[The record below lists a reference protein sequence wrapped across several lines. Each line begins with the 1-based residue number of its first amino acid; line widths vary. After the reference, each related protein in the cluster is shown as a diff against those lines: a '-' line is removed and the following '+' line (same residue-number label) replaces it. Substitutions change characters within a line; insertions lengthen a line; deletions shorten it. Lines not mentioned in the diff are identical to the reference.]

1 MVNIMRLR
9 YQLALFI
16 LASSAITSSALGQT
30 RAFPNKPIRMLVGYE
45 PGGPNDT
52 QARLIGPKIAE
63 SLEQQVI
70 VENRPGGDGVI
81 AGEMVAKSAPDGHTM
96 ILISAGHSIMPNFI
110 KIPYHPLH
118 DFSPIAQVSS
128 SPYFLVVH
136 PSLPVQSTQALI
148 QYAKSKPGELNYGSS
163 GTAGALMMAME
174 LFNGMNGL
182 KINHIPYKGA
192 APATADLI
200 AGRIQVMMN
209 NAVSS
214 LPNARAGKLRVLAIT
229 SAARVASLPEIPA
242 VAESGLAGYEA
253 VQWTAMMAPAAIPAD
268 ILTRLQKEIVA
279 ILRLQ
284 DLREKLAVDGAEIVA
299 GTPEELTA
307 FIRAETVKWAAVVKA
322 AGIPQE

>member
-1 MVNIMRLR
+1 MGDMMRLPF
-9 YQLALFI
+9 QLVIFI
-16 LASSAITSSALGQT
+16 LTSSTLASSALGQT

-110 KIPYHPLH
+110 KIPYHPLN

-136 PSLPVQSTQALI
+136 PALPVQSTQALI

-182 KINHIPYKGA
+182 KINHIPYKGG

-200 AGRIQVMMN
+200 AGRVQVMMN

-214 LPNARAGKLRVLAIT
+214 LPNARAGKLRVLAVTSPSRSPATPDIPALSESVPGYSAQSWYGVLAAHAT
-229 SAARVASLPEIPA
+229 SAPIVNRLNAAIVRALTLPDIRERFSALGLQP
-242 VAESGLAGYEA
+242 VGGTAE
-253 VQWTAMMAPAAIPAD
+253 QWTALIQTEV
-268 ILTRLQKEIVA
+268 L
-279 ILRLQ
+279 
-284 DLREKLAVDGAEIVA
+284 
-299 GTPEELTA
+299 
-307 FIRAETVKWAAVVKA
+307 KWAKLVKEN
-322 AGIPQE
+322 GITAN

>member
-214 LPNARAGKLRVLAIT
+214 LPNARAGKLRVLAVT
-229 SAARVASLPEIPA
+229 SPSRSPATPDIPA
-242 VAESGLAGYEA
+242 LSESVPGSSVESWYGVLAAHATPAPIVNRLNATIVRALTLPDIRERFSALGLQPVGGTAE
-253 VQWTAMMAPAAIPAD
+253 QWTALIQ
-268 ILTRLQKEIVA
+268 T
-279 ILRLQ
+279 
-284 DLREKLAVDGAEIVA
+284 
-299 GTPEELTA
+299 ELL
-307 FIRAETVKWAAVVKA
+307 KWAKLVKEN
-322 AGIPQE
+322 GITAN

>member
-214 LPNARAGKLRVLAIT
+214 LPNARAGKLRVLAVT
-229 SAARVASLPEIPA
+229 SPSRSPATPDIPA
-242 VAESGLAGYEA
+242 LSESVPGYSAESWYGVLAAHATPAPIVNRLNAAIVRALTLPDIRERFSALGLQPVGGTSE
-253 VQWTAMMAPAAIPAD
+253 QWTALI
-268 ILTRLQKEIVA
+268 QN
-279 ILRLQ
+279 
-284 DLREKLAVDGAEIVA
+284 
-299 GTPEELTA
+299 ELL
-307 FIRAETVKWAAVVKA
+307 KWAKLVKEN
-322 AGIPQE
+322 GITAN